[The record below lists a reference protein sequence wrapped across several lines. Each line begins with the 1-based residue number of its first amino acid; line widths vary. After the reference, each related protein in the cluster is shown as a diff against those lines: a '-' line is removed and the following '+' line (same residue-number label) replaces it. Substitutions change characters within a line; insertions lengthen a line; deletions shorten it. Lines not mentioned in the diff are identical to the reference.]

1 MEMGKKLD
9 EEIINQIPSLYE
21 KYKNKTKVAEE
32 LNVSVATVN
41 KYLNIYNATPI
52 KVIKKQRIKV
62 DDELIERI
70 NTLYKS
76 YKNMSQVAK
85 ELGISSATV
94 KNHLSEENL
103 ALKEKINDDRDAL
116 WFYIYKLFG
125 PDSEDYPVSKWN
137 ITQMTKFNSMGINY
151 RAQLLTLKF
160 FYEIEKHPVQE
171 RYKTIGIIPYKYDAA
186 AAYYKRQEK
195 KKKELEEAIERQLEQ
210 DRIEI
215 KINPADYIGK
225 RKKKKMIDLNSIA
238 GDENG

>member
-32 LNVSVATVN
+32 LKISVATVN
-41 KYLNIYNATPI
+41 KYLNIYNAAPVE
-52 KVIKKQRIKV
+52 VIKKQRIKV
-62 DDELIERI
+62 DEELIEKI

-76 YKNMSQVAK
+76 YKNMAQVAK
-85 ELGISSATV
+85 ELGISSTTV

-103 ALKEKINDDRDAL
+103 TLKEKINDDRDAL

-137 ITQMTKFNSMGINY
+137 ITQMTKFNNMGINY
-151 RAQLLTLKF
+151 RAQLLTLKYY
-160 FYEIEKHPVQE
+160 YEIKGNKIQEKYH
-171 RYKTIGIIPYKYDAA
+171 TIGLIPYIFDEA
-186 AAYYKRQEK
+186 AAYYKKQEK
-195 KKKELEEAIERQLEQ
+195 KKQELEAAIEKQLEQ

-215 KINPADYIGK
+215 KYNPADYIGK
-225 RKKKKMIDLNSIA
+225 RKKKKMIDLNSIV
-238 GDENG
+238 GDNNG